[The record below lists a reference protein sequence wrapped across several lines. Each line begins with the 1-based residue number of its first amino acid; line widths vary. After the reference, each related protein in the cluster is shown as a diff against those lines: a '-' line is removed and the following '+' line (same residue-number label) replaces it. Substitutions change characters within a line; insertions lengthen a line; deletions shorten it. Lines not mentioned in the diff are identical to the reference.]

1 MSEKNMEKAVVVK
14 ADELDEMIDETTG
27 GASTVN
33 TVGIHTTSLISKGLQ
48 NCPLKPTTIIPIL
61 PRK

>member
-1 MSEKNMEKAVVVK
+1 MSEKNMEKAGVVK
-14 ADELDEMIDETTG
+14 ADELDEMINETTG
-27 GASTVN
+27 GASTAH
-33 TVGIHTTSLISKGLQ
+33 TVGIHTTYLISKGLQ